1 MTAIRK
7 TILQITYSQH
17 ITNLTTDYC
26 TSNDRFGF
34 NFHSAANQKIYNTR
48 ADMAKIVIKTVKPSP
63 FGGIISIM
71 EQFDSNHS
79 SVIDST
85 LSIIVSCMVI
95 LFLCFFIRVAADLRI
110 SFRMSGSDA
119 LLRCS
124 PGSKT
129 SRCERLHGFWF

>member
-1 MTAIRK
+1 MSYYATLPLSIE
-7 TILQITYSQH
+7 TY
-17 ITNLTTDYC
+17 
-26 TSNDRFGF
+26 FVF

-48 ADMAKIVIKTVKPSP
+48 ADMAKIVIKTGKPTP